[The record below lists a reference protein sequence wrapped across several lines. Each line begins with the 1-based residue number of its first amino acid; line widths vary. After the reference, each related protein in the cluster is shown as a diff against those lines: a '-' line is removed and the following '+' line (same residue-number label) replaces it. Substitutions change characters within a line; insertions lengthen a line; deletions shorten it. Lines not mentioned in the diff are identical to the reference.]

1 MGMSVDAAESQG
13 QCFQDFMPGDVCFG
27 CGSGNAAG
35 LQIRSF
41 WEHEEGV
48 CVWQPDGRHQGWA
61 GITCGGIIAT
71 LMDCHCM
78 ATAMAMAVRREGRA
92 LGTDPQ
98 YRFATGRLDIRFL
111 KPTPIERALELRARV
126 TDVRDGRK
134 FYLDCALN
142 VDGVKTAEAS
152 VVAVLVYR
160 SDDPQAH
167 GAQFGLGATR
177 AL

>member
-1 MGMSVDAAESQG
+1 MSFHAAESQG
-13 QCFQDFMPGDVCFG
+13 QCFQDFMPGAVCFG
-27 CGSGNAAG
+27 CGSSNAAG

-41 WEHEEGV
+41 WDREEGV
-48 CVWQPDGRHQGWA
+48 CVWQPDERHQGWA

-71 LMDCHCM
+71 LIDCHCM
-78 ATAMAMAVRREGRA
+78 ATAMATAVRREDRA

-98 YRFATGRLDIRFL
+98 YRFATARLDIGFL
-111 KPTPIERALELRARV
+111 KPTPIDRALELRTRV
-126 TDVRDGRK
+126 VDVRDGRK
-134 FYLDCALN
+134 FHLDCALS
-142 VDGVKTAEAS
+142 VAGVKTVEAS

>member
-1 MGMSVDAAESQG
+1 
-13 QCFQDFMPGDVCFG
+13 MPGDVCFG
-27 CGSGNAAG
+27 CGPSNAAG

-41 WEHEEGV
+41 WDREEGV

-71 LMDCHCM
+71 LIDCHCM
-78 ATAMAMAVRREGRA
+78 ATAMATAVRREDRA

-111 KPTPIERALELRARV
+111 KPTPIDRALELRAQV
-126 TDVRDGRK
+126 IDVRD
-134 FYLDCALN
+134 DALSAG
-142 VDGVKTAEAS
+142 GVKTAEAS

-167 GAQFGLGATR
+167 GNQFGLGATR
-177 AL
+177 AP